1 MPKDRAEKLKKYI
14 KEDRPSKFKSYA
26 RKHCIDIGDLQLK
39 KRRTLLHYCCHRGN
53 DLIFR
58 YLMKKGVDVLIQD
71 SKGDTALHLALKHAL
86 HAGSKTVYTSI
97 ILPLIERDPSLLE
110 VANNSGITCRRL
122 LDRLVELQQDQ
133 DAECPPPVHD
143 YCNDQSWEDKLAEEF
158 RHETDDFA
166 GRYAD
171 STYDTEYNAETYDDW
186 ADRLRREYHMKHKY
200 GSHSNQSASSKPR
213 KSEDSKENLEEIRR
227 KMREKYEENMKKDKE
242 NRAILKSKKYK
253 GDMIKLLSGSN
264 EIKYKDV
271 PWPFTDNVSEVK
283 TVMFNGVTNDK
294 ETYKKCLRD
303 EQIRWHPDKF
313 EQKLGKRL
321 FEGDRNKIMER
332 VKEISQELNKLS
344 DLQTT

>member
-1 MPKDRAEKLKKYI
+1 MRPLFFYFHLFFFVFKD
-14 KEDRPSKFKSYA
+14 
-26 RKHCIDIGDLQLK
+26 
-39 KRRTLLHYCCHRGN
+39 
-53 DLIFR
+53 
-58 YLMKKGVDVLIQD
+58 
-71 SKGDTALHLALKHAL
+71 
-86 HAGSKTVYTSI
+86 
-97 ILPLIERDPSLLE
+97 
-110 VANNSGITCRRL
+110 
-122 LDRLVELQQDQ
+122 
-133 DAECPPPVHD
+133 
-143 YCNDQSWEDKLAEEF
+143 
-158 RHETDDFA
+158 
-166 GRYAD
+166 
-171 STYDTEYNAETYDDW
+171 DTEYNAETYDDW